1 MAFALKV
8 LLNLKVLLFL
18 NLNHNLILSTD
29 GIKNLDYHKI
39 QNMYF
44 LKIFYPVLKQILWI

>member
-1 MAFALKV
+1 MAFVLKV
-8 LLNLKVLLFL
+8 LLNLKVQLFL

-44 LKIFYPVLKQILWI
+44 LNIFCLVLKQIPWI